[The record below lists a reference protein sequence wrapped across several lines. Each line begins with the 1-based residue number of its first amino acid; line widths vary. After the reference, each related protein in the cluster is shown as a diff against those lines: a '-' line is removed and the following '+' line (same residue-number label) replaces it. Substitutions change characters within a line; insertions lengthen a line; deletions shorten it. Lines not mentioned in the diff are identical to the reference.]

1 MSHIDRT
8 KPICVTGAS
17 GFIATHLVEQLLE
30 KGYKVRGTVRDNSP
44 EGLKKY
50 EYLTNL
56 AGAKENLT
64 FYQVSYLIFM
74 FMIDFNLFSFVI

>member
-64 FYQVSYLIFM
+64 FYQVSLF
-74 FMIDFNLFSFVI
+74 DFHVYDWF